1 MPNSIGP
8 KIVLEGEKEYRK
20 AIADCNSSMR
30 VFKSELKAVSAEF
43 DGNANSLEALRVKS
57 EVLNKQQEEQEKKLK
72 LLRGAIENA
81 TKEYGE
87 NSRQVQRWQTQL
99 NNAQAELI
107 KLNREIDQNE
117 KYMREAETATDKT
130 AKSIDEYGKEVESAT
145 QKTSV
150 FGDVLK
156 ANLVADIISNGIRRL
171 GNEIAELAVE
181 GIQLASD
188 LEEVQNVVDVT
199 FGENSHIIDR
209 WAESLGK
216 AHGISTLYG
225 KQFVGTMGAMLKSMQ
240 LTDDKVVDMSKNL
253 VQLAGDMASFYN
265 IDVEEAFNKIRSGIS
280 GETEPLKQLGINM
293 NVANLEAYAL
303 SQGINK
309 VYSEMSQAEQATLR
323 YNYLLSVTA
332 DAQGDFARN
341 IDSLANQQRILELQR
356 QEMLSKLGNAIMP
369 AVTRAVEELNVRLD
383 NMDDSLENS
392 AEIISKVF
400 VDTFI
405 WFIDHSDEVIAGLK
419 GIGAALITKKAAD
432 GVMYAVNA
440 YQMLTTATQ
449 TATVAQTAYNTAAQA
464 NVIGMV
470 ATLVVGL
477 TTALYSYATSAKVAA
492 DATNA
497 FNVELPTLS
506 SLEEAKKELE
516 LAQAERDALAK
527 QMQDNLEI
535 QAKVLQ
541 LKSGYLLRSKEE
553 KEYYKTNKDI
563 GELISKQSDQLIV
576 LDRRIN
582 NAKKTIAEF
591 SNEMQ
596 KTAEE
601 SKDVW
606 FDQTEAL
613 SEYVDYVKKAY
624 ETTTEA
630 LEVRLKRERRE
641 LNKAQKAQT
650 KAVREASN
658 EELKI
663 LEKAH
668 KEKLEF
674 INKEYLEKIKVVDEK
689 RYNELKAVQDEIDR
703 INNQTEAENRALEL
717 REQAKKRAE
726 LQERIL
732 TAETAEE
739 RIKAQEELREFEE
752 DIARKRLLEERNL
765 QIDILKDKKD
775 SINEAYDKQIETLK
789 EEQKAKEEQAKQEYE
804 AERESIQK
812 RLELKL
818 EELAEKQELE
828 RDALEE
834 TQKSYRKSL
843 SEQKELAI
851 KNAKEISE
859 EELREFKL
867 TNALKYDE
875 VKETQK
881 KMQEY
886 LNNNKLD
893 YSNVIRN
900 INLPMNNTKYNYT
913 SSINVQAP
921 KVDIDY
927 YSIENAF
934 TRALRKVNLDININK
949 RTFGEIVSSEV
960 NSMIRR

>member
-20 AIADCNSSMR
+20 AIADCNRSMR

-43 DGNANSLEALRVKS
+43 DGNANSLEALRAKN

-87 NSRQVQRWQTQL
+87 NSRRVQKWQTQL
-99 NNAQAELI
+99 NNAQAELF
-107 KLNREIDQNE
+107 KLNKEIDRNE

-171 GNEIAELAVE
+171 GNEIADLAVE
-181 GIQLASD
+181 GIKLASD

-265 IDVEEAFNKIRSGIS
+265 IEVEEAFNKIRSGIS

-432 GVMYAVNA
+432 GVMYAVSA

-470 ATLVVGL
+470 ATLVAGL
-477 TTALYSYATSAKVAA
+477 TTALYSYVTSAKEAA

-497 FNVELPTLS
+497 FNAELPTLS
-506 SLEEAKKELE
+506 TLEEAKKELE

-527 QMQDNLEI
+527 QVHENLEI
-535 QAKVLQ
+535 RAKVNE
-541 LKSGYLLRSKEE
+541 LKKGYLFRSKEE
-553 KEYYKTNKDI
+553 KEFYKANKDI
-563 GELISKQSDQLIV
+563 AETNKKLTEQIDL

-582 NAKKTIAEF
+582 NAKKAITEY
-591 SNEMQ
+591 SKEVQ
-596 KTAEE
+596 KAAEE
-601 SKDVW
+601 SEEAW
-606 FDQTEAL
+606 FDQTKAL
-613 SEYVDYVKKAY
+613 AEFEDYVKKAY
-624 ETTTEA
+624 ENTSES
-630 LEVRLKRERRE
+630 LEKKLKEERRA
-641 LNKAQKAQT
+641 LDKAQKAQT
-650 KAVREASN
+650 KAVREATS
-658 EELKI
+658 EELRV

-668 KEKLEF
+668 KEKMDL
-674 INKEYLEKIKVVDEK
+674 INKEYLEKMKVVDEE
-689 RYNELKAVQDEIDR
+689 RYKELKAIQDEIDR

-739 RIKAQEELREFEE
+739 RIKAQEELKEFEE

-843 SEQKELAI
+843 AEQKELAI

-927 YSIENAF
+927 FSIENAF